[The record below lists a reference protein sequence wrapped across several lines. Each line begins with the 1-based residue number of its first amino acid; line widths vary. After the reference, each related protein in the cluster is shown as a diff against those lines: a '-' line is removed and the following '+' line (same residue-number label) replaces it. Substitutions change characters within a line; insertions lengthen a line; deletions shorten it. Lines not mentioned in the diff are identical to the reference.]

1 MFNETTTKDSK
12 KLKELEILK
21 MKSLSVFLDITK
33 IADSWSKIADISRTQ
48 GLRHVIYIFF
58 RSSLGKVL

>member
-1 MFNETTTKDSK
+1 MFTETTTKDSK

-33 IADSWSKIADISRTQ
+33 IADSWSKITDISRTQ

>member
-1 MFNETTTKDSK
+1 MFTKTTSKDSK

-33 IADSWSKIADISRTQ
+33 VADSWSKIADISRTH
-48 GLRHVIYIFF
+48 GLCHVIYIFF

>member
-1 MFNETTTKDSK
+1 MFTETTTKDSK

-33 IADSWSKIADISRTQ
+33 IADSLSKIADISRTQ

>member
-1 MFNETTTKDSK
+1 MFTETTTKDSK

-33 IADSWSKIADISRTQ
+33 VADSWSKIADISRTH
-48 GLRHVIYIFF
+48 GLYHVIYIFF